1 MPSQRQARCGI
12 DHCDPPR
19 AASISIHR
27 MKLISNPRSAARSW
41 SARSAINSAF
51 RDRRRIGAVM
61 AVVLLAALV
70 VALLKA
76 PAYTATTSLLVL
88 MSDEYAL
95 RPNALSTQATP
106 SLALERDAIM
116 NSELS
121 ILMSPGLVKAMLHKV
136 GPQRLYPSSV
146 EGGMLHRLAPSM
158 FEDDAVDPADQ
169 VVERFMRDFKAAP
182 DKSGSTIVATF
193 RHTDRDLAAEAL
205 NVLVQLYQEK
215 RAEVYANAQ
224 SGLIKVEVD
233 KARTDLDKASAEL
246 QAYQLQHGI
255 SDFGAQMDLL
265 LRRLADLT
273 RAQQAAD
280 TDVLES
286 ARRVAT
292 LTQELEKTPA
302 QVVQYAESDA
312 DGRVK
317 VARDSLVD
325 LRRQESE
332 LRQTYT
338 EQSQKVTSVRRQI
351 DTMEREVRRL
361 SAAGAPSAVRR
372 GQSEVHSSLQLD
384 LARAHSERE
393 SLEQRKRELGLQVA
407 DVQRQV
413 NTLQARRA
421 DLEALGRQKGLS
433 EQTYM
438 AATKVLQ
445 ERLVIEGMG
454 SKKAANVR
462 VIEPAESPLKP
473 DRTRLVILA
482 GGVMLSLLC
491 GLLAAVLGE
500 RFRRT
505 FIAPERLEA
514 ELGLPVL
521 ACVSPKAQPLGL
533 SRRMP
538 GHLPGP
544 DGTASAPA

>member
-1 MPSQRQARCGI
+1 
-12 DHCDPPR
+12 
-19 AASISIHR
+19 
-27 MKLISNPRSAARSW
+27 
-41 SARSAINSAF
+41 
-51 RDRRRIGAVM
+51 
-61 AVVLLAALV
+61 
-70 VALLKA
+70 
-76 PAYTATTSLLVL
+76 L

-106 SLALERDAIM
+106 TLALERDAIM

-121 ILMSPGLVKAMLHKV
+121 ILTSPGLVKAMLHKV
-136 GPQRLYPSSV
+136 GPERIYPSSV
-146 EGGMLHRLAPSM
+146 EGGMLQGLVHALFGGSEA
-158 FEDDAVDPADQ
+158 DPVDQ
-169 VVERFMRDFKAAP
+169 VADRFMRDFKAAP

-193 RHTDRDLAAEAL
+193 RHTDRDMAAEAL
-205 NVLVQLYQEK
+205 NQLVQLYQEK

-233 KARTDLDKASAEL
+233 KAKTDLDKASAEL

-255 SDFGAQMDLL
+255 SDFSAQMDLL

-280 TDVLES
+280 TEVLES
-286 ARRVAT
+286 AKRVST
-292 LTQELEKTPA
+292 LTQQLEKTPA

-317 VARDSLVD
+317 AARDNLVN

-338 EQSQKVTSVRRQI
+338 EESQKVMAVRRQI
-351 DTMEREVRRL
+351 DAMQGEVRRL
-361 SAAGAPSAVRR
+361 SSGAGAPSAVRR

-384 LARAHSERE
+384 LARAHSESD

-407 DVQRQV
+407 DVQSQV
-413 NTLQARRA
+413 NTLQATRA
-421 DLEALGRQKGLS
+421 DLEALARQKGLS

-462 VIEPAESPLKP
+462 VIEPAEPPLKP
-473 DRTRLVILA
+473 ERTRLIILV

-491 GLLAAVLGE
+491 GLLAAVLGD

-521 ACVSPKAQPLGL
+521 ASISPKSQPLGF
-533 SRRMP
+533 SRRTS